1 MTAGCSGRL
10 QLGEA
15 ASDVIAAHSRVQTVA
30 SASARLELVAAAA
43 AWDCGDCVNLSAA
56 RRETEGRGGEGRP
69 ALELGGG
76 FRALPRPSPASGP
89 GAFPALFWGPY
100 TSPSHPV
107 SPKWDILVA
116 LHSVVSADLTPRPA
130 QRPLALPTQN
140 LSSNPS

>member
-1 MTAGCSGRL
+1 MAAGCSGRL

-30 SASARLELVAAAA
+30 TASARLELVAAAA

-89 GAFPALFWGPY
+89 GAFAALFRRPH
-100 TSPSHPV
+100 TPPHPV
-107 SPKWDILVA
+107 SPKWDILMG
-116 LHSVVSADLTPRPA
+116 LHSVVSADLTSRPG
-130 QRPLALPTQN
+130 QRPLSLPTQN
-140 LSSNPS
+140 VSSNPS